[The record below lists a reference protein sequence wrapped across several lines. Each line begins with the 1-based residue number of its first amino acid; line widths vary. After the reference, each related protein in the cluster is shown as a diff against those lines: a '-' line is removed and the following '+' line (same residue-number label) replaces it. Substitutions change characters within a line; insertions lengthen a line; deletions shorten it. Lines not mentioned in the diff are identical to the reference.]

1 MDESVDRELLRQ
13 LIGVIAWELD
23 AQVGVNRSIEKMPP
37 LVADTILDYFD
48 VRLKPG
54 RTPPSI

>member
-1 MDESVDRELLRQ
+1 MDKSVDREVVQQ
-13 LIGVIAWELD
+13 LIAVIAWELD
-23 AQVGVNRSIEKMPP
+23 AQAGVNRPIEKLPV

-54 RTPPSI
+54 VTLPST

>member
-1 MDESVDRELLRQ
+1 MLRQ

-23 AQVGVNRSIEKMPP
+23 AQVGVNRPIEKMPP

-48 VRLKPG
+48 VRLEPG

>member
-1 MDESVDRELLRQ
+1 VDKSVDREVVQQ
-13 LIGVIAWELD
+13 LIAVIAWELD
-23 AQVGVNRSIEKMPP
+23 AQAGVNRPIEKLPV

-54 RTPPSI
+54 VTLPST